1 MGYFIFFIGL
11 GIMLFGMISMIKKN
25 SSIHTEQ
32 VALDK
37 SNDMANQSNEYL
49 ALLSKVSLE
58 NTSNFDNIKR
68 LILELGTKLE
78 EIELSNVTNNNKL
91 DRLVEQHKDIT
102 NESNISLVEMIER
115 LIKQSQLTYDK
126 TVFSSITTAD
136 EICNKLLLLIEQN
149 DLKINY
155 YEATNKIEY
164 VNLESYFDSLSKSI
178 S

>member
-58 NTSNFDNIKR
+58 NTSNFDR
-68 LILELGTKLE
+68 TCQE
-78 EIELSNVTNNNKL
+78 
-91 DRLVEQHKDIT
+91 
-102 NESNISLVEMIER
+102 
-115 LIKQSQLTYDK
+115 
-126 TVFSSITTAD
+126 F
-136 EICNKLLLLIEQN
+136 C
-149 DLKINY
+149 
-155 YEATNKIEY
+155 
-164 VNLESYFDSLSKSI
+164 VN
-178 S
+178 